1 MMMQFRNN
9 MCFIIDVSWIV
20 LREYALFYTNYSS
33 YKQFIHNLSKN
44 LAKKNIL
51 YVKLFQAIALNNNL
65 IDDITNNELLKYTDS
80 VPYDYKDIDL
90 TTIRLLQE
98 KYYIFLE
105 DKNPI
110 NSGMVSLVYKATKID
125 TNTQVVI
132 KIKRKNI
139 EDKLLCATE
148 QFRFLGQIL
157 SYIPICRAMNIPFT
171 IQRMIDIMM
180 QQTDFMQE
188 VKNMQEMKVKCK
200 HLDYIKIPNAYE
212 AITKAYSNVILMEY
226 IDGKHITQ
234 VDDKDYETF
243 AKQVIK
249 YGFVS
254 SLMGGITHGDLHS
267 GNILFIKYT
276 DSVTQQIVCQ
286 IAPIDYGIV
295 VRISENMKL
304 IMLDIAA
311 ELTTAHPDTLAE
323 KFIAGLMSPSDL
335 KHIIPAED
343 YANIVK
349 IFSGIVKDTICTA
362 NQAKIY
368 EFFTKLNKYLSKS
381 DLKKFGIR
389 VNDDFAKIQTAI
401 VMANGISMTLC
412 KNKYMEILNVTIQ
425 ELFHTDLFL

>member
-1 MMMQFRNN
+1 M
-9 MCFIIDVSWIV
+9 
-20 LREYALFYTNYSS
+20 
-33 YKQFIHNLSKN
+33 
-44 LAKKNIL
+44 
-51 YVKLFQAIALNNNL
+51 LNNNF

-90 TTIRLLQE
+90 ITIKLLQDQHN
-98 KYYIFLE
+98 IFLE
-105 DKNPI
+105 DINPI
-110 NSGMVSLVYKATKID
+110 NAGMVSLVYKATRKGKNASD
-125 TNTQVVI
+125 NEKVVI

-139 EDKLLCATE
+139 EDKLLCSTE

-188 VKNMQEMKVKCK
+188 VKNMQEMKEKCK
-200 HLDYIKIPNAYE
+200 HLSYIKIPNVYE
-212 AITKAYSNVILMEY
+212 DITKTFPNVILMEF
-226 IDGKHITQ
+226 IDGKHIMQ
-234 VDDKDYETF
+234 VDEEDYEIF
-243 AKQVIK
+243 AKQIIK

-311 ELTTAHPDTLAE
+311 EMTTAHPDILAE
-323 KFIAGLMSPSDL
+323 KLITGLMSPPDL

-343 YANIVK
+343 YANLVK

-368 EFFTKLNKYLSKS
+368 EFFTKLNKYLLKS

-401 VMANGISMTLC
+401 AMANGISMTLC
-412 KNKYMEILNVTIQ
+412 KNKYIEMLNVTIQ